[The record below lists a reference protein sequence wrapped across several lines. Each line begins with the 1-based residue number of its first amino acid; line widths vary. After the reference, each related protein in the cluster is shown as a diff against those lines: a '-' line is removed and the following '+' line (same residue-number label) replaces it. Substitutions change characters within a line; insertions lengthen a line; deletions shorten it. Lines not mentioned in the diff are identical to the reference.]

1 MIRQARLWLACLAG
15 AAVLLGG
22 CAKAPLASVPR
33 AERAAIAARLSADI
47 ETLASDEFGGRQP
60 GTPGGRL
67 SVDYLTQRFGEV
79 GLQSGTNDPGNPWRA
94 PVRLTRF
101 RADQSKIELVVEG
114 RTVTLDPLEGIA
126 VTTRK
131 RELIAEG
138 ELVFVGYEAQMPIE
152 SVMGKVV
159 LMLAD
164 ESLNPERRILFE
176 AKRASAVI
184 VVPDVENAIEGAFVL
199 RVRQEAG
206 RERVALTGEIDEAF
220 AVVASTQAMA
230 RAFGKARWDAL
241 RGAAREADFT
251 PIALD
256 AFVNIEA
263 TSERRDFTSYNVLGR
278 LPGTKPD
285 AQAVLLMAHW
295 DHLGECAPLSAQDRI
310 CNGAVDNASGIAS
323 VLELTRRLVKTG
335 PYERDI
341 YVLATSAEELG
352 LLGAKA
358 FAANP
363 PIPLDSLVAAFNFD
377 SVAIAPAGS
386 PIGFIGE
393 GRTPLD
399 PLVLQ
404 TVLETGRDLGNRDFA
419 ERFIERQDAWVL
431 LQKGVPA
438 IKLSSSF
445 ASPITSQP
453 YFENH
458 YHKPSDES
466 DMIELG
472 GAIDDL
478 LLHEVLVQRLAIWA
492 GTRP

>member
-1 MIRQARLWLACLAG
+1 
-15 AAVLLGG
+15 
-22 CAKAPLASVPR
+22 
-33 AERAAIAARLSADI
+33 
-47 ETLASDEFGGRQP
+47 
-60 GTPGGRL
+60 
-67 SVDYLTQRFGEV
+67 
-79 GLQSGTNDPGNPWRA
+79 RA

-101 RADQSKIELVVEG
+101 RADQSKIELVVVG

-230 RAFGKARWDAL
+230 RTFGKARWDAL

-256 AFVNIEA
+256 ALVNIEA